1 MFSKMRITKSTEN
14 CLEQIEKL
22 KEELAQAEAVV
33 IGAGAGLSAAAG
45 FEYTGERFTRYFSDF
60 EEKYGFQD
68 MYSGGFYPYS
78 TPEEHWAYWSRYI
91 YINRYMDAPKPVY
104 DRLFQLVK
112 DQDYFVLTTNVDHC
126 FQKTGF
132 DKQRLFYT
140 QGDYG
145 LFQCSRPC
153 HQNTYDNE
161 SVIREMVEAQGYVID
176 PDGTLFLPEGASPE
190 MIVPSDLVP
199 HCPKCGEPMSMNL
212 RADHTFVEDEG
223 WHLASERYAEF
234 LRRHQNMKVLFL
246 EAAVGFNTPTIVKY
260 SFWRM
265 THQWKDAVYACLNY
279 GEAYAP
285 DEIKKKSICINGD
298 IGKILDQL

>member
-1 MFSKMRITKSTEN
+1 MTWRSRDNSKGIAEVLS
-14 CLEQIEKL
+14 
-22 KEELAQAEAVV
+22 QADAVI
-33 IGAGAGLSAAAG
+33 IGAGAGLSTAAG
-45 FEYTGERFTRYFSDF
+45 FIYTGQRFHEYFQDF
-60 EEKYGFQD
+60 IDRYGFSD
-68 MYSGGFYPYS
+68 MYSGGFYPFE

-104 DRLFQLVK
+104 HKLYNLVK
-112 DQDYFVLTTNVDHC
+112 NKDYFVLTTNVDHC
-126 FQKTGF
+126 FQKAGF
-132 DKQRLFYT
+132 DKHRLFYT

-161 SVIREMVEAQGYVID
+161 VVIRKMVEAQGYRID
-176 PDGTLFLPEGASPE
+176 ANGTLLLPGNVSPK
-190 MIVPSDLVP
+190 MTVPSDLVP

-223 WHLASERYAEF
+223 WHRASERYAEF
-234 LRRHQNMKVLFL
+234 LRGHQNEKVLFL

-265 THQWKDAVYACLNY
+265 TREWKDAVYVCLNH

-298 IGKILDQL
+298 IGEVLDQLSAK